1 MPERIGRGDRLG
13 DIQSITDTALSRL
26 SHEELLTELL
36 ERAKKIFQADTAAV
50 LLLERSRQYLVAA
63 AAVGLE
69 EEVAQGVRIP
79 LGAGFAGRIAAER
92 RPVILDKIDQ
102 STVFNPI
109 LVDKHI
115 RAMMGVPM
123 VAGGNV
129 IGVMHV
135 GSMTDRIFT
144 HEDAELLQV
153 AADRAAAAVQSIAA
167 RANDVAATALQ
178 RSLVPSALPAVAG
191 AGFAA
196 RYVPGQGN
204 VGGDWYDAFVL
215 PSGELGLVVGDVAG
229 SGLPAA
235 VVMGRMRSALRAY
248 ALESP
253 DPAEVL
259 AKLDRKM
266 QHFEPGAL
274 ATVLYA
280 VLDRALDR
288 VRVSC
293 AGHLPP
299 VVAVPGQASGLADV
313 HSDLMIGVMPGVER
327 DVVCVQIPPGG
338 LLTLYTDGLVER
350 REIPLD
356 EGLSHLTNVVRAA
369 PPDAVC
375 SAVMRAMV
383 GSARVRD
390 DIALLVFRRLESVAR
405 PVAWP
410 LPEAGTRT

>member
-1 MPERIGRGDRLG
+1 VPDGIGPSDRLR
-13 DIQSITDTALSRL
+13 DIQAITDTALSRL
-26 SHEELLTELL
+26 SHEDLLAELL
-36 ERAKKIFQADTAAV
+36 ERTKEIFQADTAVV
-50 LLLERSRQYLVAA
+50 LLLERSRQYLLAA

-79 LGAGFAGRIAAER
+79 VGAGFAGRIAAER
-92 RPVILDKIDQ
+92 KAVILTKIDQ
-102 STVFNPI
+102 STVVNPI
-109 LVDKHI
+109 LLHKHM
-115 RAMMGVPM
+115 RTMMGVPM
-123 VAGGNV
+123 VAGGEV

-135 GSMTDRIFT
+135 GSVTARSFT
-144 HEDAELLQV
+144 TEDAELLQV

-167 RANDVAATALQ
+167 RADSVAAGALQ
-178 RSLVPSALPAVAG
+178 RSLVPSALPTLTG
-191 AGFAA
+191 AELAA
-196 RYVPGQGN
+196 RFIPGHGH

-280 VLDRALDR
+280 VFDPALEQ

-299 VVAVPGQASGLADV
+299 IVAAPGQPSELAKV
-313 HSDLMIGVMPGVER
+313 HADLMIGVTDEAER
-327 DVVCVQIPPGG
+327 HAVTVKIAPGG
-338 LLTLYTDGLVER
+338 LLALYTDGLVER
-350 REIPLD
+350 RETPLED
-356 EGLSHLTNVVRAA
+356 GLSRLRNVIKPAQ
-369 PPDAVC
+369 PDAVC
-375 SAVMRAMV
+375 SAVMGAMIGSRRA
-383 GSARVRD
+383 SD
-390 DIALLVFRRLESVAR
+390 DIALLVFRRLEGAAS
-405 PVAWP
+405 P
-410 LPEAGTRT
+410 RT

>member
-1 MPERIGRGDRLG
+1 MAEGIGPSDRLR
-13 DIQSITDTALSRL
+13 DIQAITDTALSRL
-26 SHEELLTELL
+26 SHEDLLAELL
-36 ERAKKIFQADTAAV
+36 ERTKEIFLADTAAV

-92 RPVILDKIDQ
+92 KPVILNKIDR
-102 STVFNPI
+102 STVVNPI
-109 LVDKHI
+109 LLEKHM
-115 RAMMGVPM
+115 RTMMGVPM
-123 VAGGNV
+123 VAGGQV

-135 GSMTDRIFT
+135 GSMTDRSFT
-144 HEDAELLQV
+144 SEDAELLQV

-167 RANDVAATALQ
+167 RADSVAASALQ
-178 RSLVPSALPAVAG
+178 RSLLPSALPIVTG
-191 AGFAA
+191 AELAA
-196 RYVPGQGN
+196 RFIPGHGQ

-266 QHFEPGAL
+266 QHFEPDAL

-280 VLDRALDR
+280 VFDRTLDH

-299 VVAVPGQASGLADV
+299 VLAAQGQPSELAEV
-313 HSDLMIGVMPGVER
+313 QADLMIGVTAEAER
-327 DVVCVQIPPGG
+327 HAVTAKIPPGA
-338 LLTLYTDGLVER
+338 LLALYTDGLVER
-350 REIPLD
+350 RETPLD
-356 EGLSHLTNVVRAA
+356 DGLSRLRDVIKPVQ
-369 PPDAVC
+369 PDAVC
-375 SAVMRAMV
+375 SAVMGAMI
-383 GSARVRD
+383 GSRRTRD
-390 DIALLVFRRLESVAR
+390 DIALLVFRRQEGEVSPR
-405 PVAWP
+405 S
-410 LPEAGTRT
+410 

>member
-1 MPERIGRGDRLG
+1 VPERIGAGDRLR
-13 DIQSITDTALSRL
+13 DIQAITDTALSRL
-26 SHEELLTELL
+26 SHEELLAELL
-36 ERAKKIFQADTAAV
+36 DRAKEIFQADTAAV
-50 LLLERSRQYLVAA
+50 LLLDRSGDYLVAA
-63 AAVGLE
+63 AALGLE

-92 RPVILDKIDQ
+92 KSVILDKIDE
-102 STVFNPI
+102 STVVNPI
-109 LVDKHI
+109 LLDKNI
-115 RAMMGVPM
+115 QTMMGVPM
-123 VAGGNV
+123 VAGGQV

-135 GSMTDRIFT
+135 GSMKDRSFT

-167 RANDVAATALQ
+167 RADNVAAAALQ
-178 RSLVPSALPAVAG
+178 RSLLPSALAVVAG
-191 AGFAA
+191 ADLAA
-196 RYVPGQGN
+196 RFIPGQGN
-204 VGGDWYDAFVL
+204 VGGDWYDTFVL

-253 DPAEVL
+253 DPADVL

-299 VVAVPGQASGLADV
+299 VVAAPGQPSELADV
-313 HSDLMIGVMPGVER
+313 HADLMIGVMPGIER
-327 DVVCVQIPPGG
+327 KVASVMIPPGG
-338 LLTLYTDGLVER
+338 LLALYTDGLVER
-350 REIPLD
+350 REIPLED
-356 EGLSHLTNVVRAA
+356 GLSHLRSVIQPA
-369 PPDAVC
+369 PPDVVC
-375 SAVMRAMV
+375 SAVMGAMV
-383 GSARVRD
+383 GSERTRD
-390 DIALLVFRRLESVAR
+390 DIALLVFRRREG
-405 PVAWP
+405 P
-410 LPEAGTRT
+410 LPAAV

>member
-1 MPERIGRGDRLG
+1 VPQRTGPSNRLR
-13 DIQSITDTALSRL
+13 DIQAITDTALSRL
-26 SHEELLTELL
+26 SHEDLLAELLDRVKE
-36 ERAKKIFQADTAAV
+36 IFQADTAAV
-50 LLLERSRQYLVAA
+50 LLLERSREYLVAA
-63 AAVGLE
+63 AAAGLE

-92 RPVILDKIDQ
+92 KAVILDKIDQ
-102 STVFNPI
+102 STVVNPI
-109 LVDKHI
+109 LVDRNI
-115 RAMMGVPM
+115 RTMMGVPM
-123 VAGGNV
+123 VTGGQV

-135 GSMTDRIFT
+135 GSMTDRSFT

-153 AADRAAAAVQSIAA
+153 AADRAAAAVQSIAT
-167 RANDVAATALQ
+167 RADSIAAGALQ
-178 RSLVPSALPAVAG
+178 RSLVPSALPRVAG
-191 AGFAA
+191 AELAA
-196 RYVPGQGN
+196 RYIAGQGN

-248 ALESP
+248 ALDNR

-259 AKLDRKM
+259 AKLDAKM

-280 VLDRALDR
+280 VFDRTDE

-299 VVAVPGQASGLADV
+299 VVAVPGRPSELADV
-313 HSDLMIGVMPGVER
+313 HADLMIGVLANADRQAVS
-327 DVVCVQIPPGG
+327 VSIPPGG
-338 LLTLYTDGLVER
+338 LMALYTDGLVER
-350 REIPLD
+350 RETPLED
-356 EGLSHLTNVVRAA
+356 GLSQLCGAIRPS

-375 SAVMRAMV
+375 SAVMGAMI
-383 GSARVRD
+383 GSKRIRD
-390 DIALLVFRRLESVAR
+390 DTALLVFRRREGEVSAR
-405 PVAWP
+405 
-410 LPEAGTRT
+410 T

>member
-1 MPERIGRGDRLG
+1 VPERIDPGDRLR
-13 DIQSITDTALSRL
+13 DIQAITDTALSRL
-26 SHEELLTELL
+26 SHEDLLAELLD
-36 ERAKKIFQADTAAV
+36 RAKEIFMADTAAV
-50 LLLERSRQYLVAA
+50 LLLERSGAYLVAA

-92 RPVILDKIDQ
+92 KPVILDKIHP
-102 STVFNPI
+102 STVVNPI

-115 RAMMGVPM
+115 RTMMGVPM
-123 VAGGNV
+123 VAGGQV

-135 GSMTDRIFT
+135 GSMTDRDFT
-144 HEDAELLQV
+144 HEDTELLQV

-167 RANDVAATALQ
+167 RADSVAASALQ

-191 AGFAA
+191 AELAA
-196 RYVPGQGN
+196 RFIPGHGN
-204 VGGDWYDAFVL
+204 IGGDWYDAFIL

-248 ALESP
+248 ALETP

-280 VLDRALDR
+280 VFDRALDQ

-299 VVAVPGQASGLADV
+299 VVATPGQPSELANV
-313 HSDLMIGVMPGVER
+313 HSDLMIGVIPDAER
-327 DVVCVQIPPGG
+327 HVVSVKIPPGG
-338 LLTLYTDGLVER
+338 LLALYTDGLVER
-350 REIPLD
+350 REIPLED
-356 EGLSHLTNVVRAA
+356 GLSQLRNAIQPA
-369 PPDAVC
+369 QPDAVC
-375 SAVMRAMV
+375 SAVMGAMI
-383 GSARVRD
+383 GSRRTRD
-390 DIALLVFRRLESVAR
+390 DIALLVFRRREGEVSPR
-405 PVAWP
+405 
-410 LPEAGTRT
+410 R

>member
-1 MPERIGRGDRLG
+1 MPDGIGPSDRLR
-13 DIQSITDTALSRL
+13 DIQAITDTALSRL
-26 SHEELLTELL
+26 SHEDLLAELL
-36 ERAKKIFQADTAAV
+36 ERTKEIFQADTAVV
-50 LLLERSRQYLVAA
+50 LLLERSRQYLLAA

-79 LGAGFAGRIAAER
+79 VGAGFAGRIAAER
-92 RPVILDKIDQ
+92 KAVILTKIDQ
-102 STVFNPI
+102 STVVNPI
-109 LVDKHI
+109 LLHKHM
-115 RAMMGVPM
+115 RTMMGVPM
-123 VAGGNV
+123 VAGGEV

-135 GSMTDRIFT
+135 GSVTARSFT
-144 HEDAELLQV
+144 TEDAELLQV

-167 RANDVAATALQ
+167 RADSVAAGALQ
-178 RSLVPSALPAVAG
+178 RSLVPSALPTLTG
-191 AGFAA
+191 AELAA
-196 RYVPGQGN
+196 RFIPGHGH

-280 VLDRALDR
+280 VFDPALEQ

-299 VVAVPGQASGLADV
+299 IVAAPGQPSELAKV
-313 HSDLMIGVMPGVER
+313 HADLMIGVTDEAER
-327 DVVCVQIPPGG
+327 HAVTVKIAPGG
-338 LLTLYTDGLVER
+338 LLALYTDGLVER
-350 REIPLD
+350 RETPLED
-356 EGLSHLTNVVRAA
+356 GLSRLRNVIKPAQ
-369 PPDAVC
+369 PDAVC
-375 SAVMRAMV
+375 SAVMGAMIGSRRA
-383 GSARVRD
+383 SD
-390 DIALLVFRRLESVAR
+390 DIALLVFRRLEGAAS
-405 PVAWP
+405 P
-410 LPEAGTRT
+410 RT

>member
-1 MPERIGRGDRLG
+1 MLERIGAGDRLR
-13 DIQSITDTALSRL
+13 DIQAITDTALSRL
-26 SHEELLTELL
+26 SHEELLAELL
-36 ERAKKIFQADTAAV
+36 DRAKEIFQADTAAV
-50 LLLERSRQYLVAA
+50 LLLDRSGDYLVAA
-63 AAVGLE
+63 AALGLE

-92 RPVILDKIDQ
+92 KPVILDKIDE
-102 STVFNPI
+102 STVVNPI
-109 LVDKHI
+109 LLDKNI
-115 RAMMGVPM
+115 QTMMGVPM
-123 VAGGNV
+123 VAGGQV

-135 GSMTDRIFT
+135 GSMKDRSFT

-167 RANDVAATALQ
+167 RADNVAAAALQ
-178 RSLVPSALPAVAG
+178 RSLLPSALAVVAG
-191 AGFAA
+191 ADLAA
-196 RYVPGQGN
+196 RFIPGQGN

-253 DPAEVL
+253 DPADVL

-280 VLDRALDR
+280 VLDRTLDR

-299 VVAVPGQASGLADV
+299 VVAAPGQPSEHAEV
-313 HSDLMIGVMPGVER
+313 HADLMIGVMPGVER
-327 DVVCVQIPPGG
+327 QAASVKIPPGG
-338 LLTLYTDGLVER
+338 LLALYTDGLVER
-350 REIPLD
+350 REIPLED
-356 EGLSHLTNVVRAA
+356 GLSHLKNVIRPA
-369 PPDAVC
+369 PPDVVC
-375 SAVMRAMV
+375 SAVMSAMV
-383 GSARVRD
+383 GAERTRD
-390 DIALLVFRRLESVAR
+390 DIALLVFRRREG
-405 PVAWP
+405 P
-410 LPEAGTRT
+410 LPAAV

>member
-1 MPERIGRGDRLG
+1 VLERIGAGDRLR
-13 DIQSITDTALSRL
+13 DIQAITDTALSRL
-26 SHEELLTELL
+26 SHEELLAELL
-36 ERAKKIFQADTAAV
+36 DRVKEIFQADTAAV
-50 LLLERSRQYLVAA
+50 LLLDRSGDYLVAA
-63 AAVGLE
+63 AALGLE

-92 RPVILDKIDQ
+92 KPVILDKIDE
-102 STVFNPI
+102 STVVNPI
-109 LVDKHI
+109 LLDKNI
-115 RAMMGVPM
+115 QTMMGVPM
-123 VAGGNV
+123 VAGGQV

-135 GSMTDRIFT
+135 GSMKDRSFT

-167 RANDVAATALQ
+167 RADNVAAAALQ
-178 RSLVPSALPAVAG
+178 RSLLPSALADVAG
-191 AGFAA
+191 ADLAA
-196 RYVPGQGN
+196 RFIPGQGN
-204 VGGDWYDAFVL
+204 VGGDWYDTFVL

-253 DPAEVL
+253 DPADVL

-280 VLDRALDR
+280 VLDRTLDR

-299 VVAVPGQASGLADV
+299 VVAVPGQPSEHAEV
-313 HSDLMIGVMPGVER
+313 HADLMIGVMPGVER
-327 DVVCVQIPPGG
+327 QAASVKIPPGG
-338 LLTLYTDGLVER
+338 LLALYTDGLVER
-350 REIPLD
+350 REIPLED
-356 EGLSHLTNVVRAA
+356 GLSHLKNVIRPA
-369 PPDAVC
+369 PPDVVC
-375 SAVMRAMV
+375 SAVMGAMV
-383 GSARVRD
+383 GTERTRD
-390 DIALLVFRRLESVAR
+390 DIALLVFRRREG
-405 PVAWP
+405 P
-410 LPEAGTRT
+410 

>member
-1 MPERIGRGDRLG
+1 VPERIGPSGRLQ
-13 DIQSITDTALSRL
+13 DIQAITDTALSRL
-26 SHEELLTELL
+26 SHEELLAELL
-36 ERAKKIFQADTAAV
+36 DRAKEIFQADTAAV
-50 LLLERSRQYLVAA
+50 LLLERSRDYLVAA

-92 RPVILDKIDQ
+92 KPVILYKIDQ
-102 STVFNPI
+102 STVVNPI
-109 LVDKHI
+109 LLDKNI
-115 RAMMGVPM
+115 RAMLGVPM
-123 VAGGNV
+123 VAGGQV

-135 GSMTDRIFT
+135 GSMTDRRFT

-167 RANDVAATALQ
+167 RANNVAAMALQ

-191 AGFAA
+191 AELAA
-196 RYVPGQGN
+196 RFIPGQGY
-204 VGGDWYDAFVL
+204 VGGDWYDAFAL

-253 DPAEVL
+253 DPAQVL

-266 QHFEPGAL
+266 QHFEPDAL

-280 VLDRALDR
+280 VLDRTLDR

-299 VVAVPGQASGLADV
+299 VVAAPGQASELADV
-313 HSDLMIGVMPGVER
+313 YADLMIGVMPGVER
-327 DVVCVQIPPGG
+327 QVACVKIPPGG
-338 LLTLYTDGLVER
+338 LLALYTDGLVER
-350 REIPLD
+350 HEVALE
-356 EGLSHLTNVVRAA
+356 EGLSHLTKVVQPG

-375 SAVMRAMV
+375 SAVMGAMI
-383 GSARVRD
+383 GRQRTSD
-390 DIALLVFRRLESVAR
+390 DIALLVVRRLEVRGR
-405 PVAWP
+405 P
-410 LPEAGTRT
+410 

>member
-1 MPERIGRGDRLG
+1 VLERIGAGDRLR
-13 DIQSITDTALSRL
+13 DIQAITDTALSRL
-26 SHEELLTELL
+26 SHEELLAELL
-36 ERAKKIFQADTAAV
+36 DRAKEIFQADTAAV
-50 LLLERSRQYLVAA
+50 LLLDRSGDYLVAA
-63 AAVGLE
+63 AALGLE

-92 RPVILDKIDQ
+92 KPVILDKIDE
-102 STVFNPI
+102 STVVNPI
-109 LVDKHI
+109 LLDKNI
-115 RAMMGVPM
+115 RTMMGVPM
-123 VAGGNV
+123 VAGGQV

-135 GSMTDRIFT
+135 GSMKDRSFT
-144 HEDAELLQV
+144 HEDAEVLQV

-167 RANDVAATALQ
+167 RADNVAAAALQ
-178 RSLVPSALPAVAG
+178 RSLLPSALAVVAG
-191 AGFAA
+191 ADLAA
-196 RYVPGQGN
+196 RFIPGQGN

-253 DPAEVL
+253 DPADVL

-280 VLDRALDR
+280 VLDPTLDR

-299 VVAVPGQASGLADV
+299 VVAAPGQPSEHAEV
-313 HSDLMIGVMPGVER
+313 HADLMIGVMPGVER
-327 DVVCVQIPPGG
+327 QAASVKIPPGG
-338 LLTLYTDGLVER
+338 LLALYTDGLVER
-350 REIPLD
+350 REIPLED
-356 EGLSHLTNVVRAA
+356 GLSHLKNVIRPA
-369 PPDAVC
+369 PPDVVC
-375 SAVMRAMV
+375 SAVMGAMV
-383 GSARVRD
+383 GTERTRD
-390 DIALLVFRRLESVAR
+390 DIALLVFRRREG
-405 PVAWP
+405 P
-410 LPEAGTRT
+410 